1 MTNQSEGVRAEVTFK
16 TARRAMAHARKKSIP
31 TGPSTIEEVIG
42 GLEAGTYPPL
52 YQGMY
57 VGSVHNDTT
66 GNLFRYNIALLKIII
81 SFPCQFHLS
90 YKATYITMF
99 TYCFSSRQ
107 IGPKPCYRPGQS
119 TDR

>member
-31 TGPSTIEEVIG
+31 TGPNTIEEVIG
-42 GLEAGTYPPL
+42 GFEAGTYPPL

-66 GNLFRYNIALLKIII
+66 GKFI
-81 SFPCQFHLS
+81 
-90 YKATYITMF
+90 
-99 TYCFSSRQ
+99 
-107 IGPKPCYRPGQS
+107 
-119 TDR
+119 

>member
-42 GLEAGTYPPL
+42 GFEAGTYPPL

-66 GNLFRYNIALLKIII
+66 GKFIQFSLMSIINQNL
-81 SFPCQFHLS
+81 LS
-90 YKATYITMF
+90 MYI
-99 TYCFSSRQ
+99 RVIKQ
-107 IGPKPCYRPGQS
+107 DK
-119 TDR
+119 

>member
-42 GLEAGTYPPL
+42 GFEAGTYPPL

-66 GNLFRYNIALLKIII
+66 GKFIKFSLMSIINQDLL
-81 SFPCQFHLS
+81 SM
-90 YKATYITMF
+90 YI
-99 TYCFSSRQ
+99 RVIKQ
-107 IGPKPCYRPGQS
+107 DK
-119 TDR
+119 

>member
-1 MTNQSEGVRAEVTFK
+1 MSNIAELLSSPPNTKRKSFVYTFYFQTIYNDEMTNQSEGVRAEVTFK

-42 GLEAGTYPPL
+42 GFEAGTYPPL

-66 GNLFRYNIALLKIII
+66 GKFI
-81 SFPCQFHLS
+81 
-90 YKATYITMF
+90 
-99 TYCFSSRQ
+99 
-107 IGPKPCYRPGQS
+107 
-119 TDR
+119 